1 MFTRSIHSMTEN
13 ENIQL
18 GFLIFPGFPMACL
31 TSMIEPLRAAN
42 EIADT
47 RAFEWTLISEEGGPV
62 ESSAAVAFHPN
73 CALAG
78 AAHLDYL
85 FLLSPPT
92 GTFID
97 PRKGYGAL
105 RNRARHGAIMG
116 GVSGGVFPLAR
127 SGLLDGHVTS
137 VHWCYAAAFAD
148 EFPDHRTTD
157 DVIMVDRRRVT
168 ISGAAAG
175 FDLALRLIQQRL
187 GDEVTTEV
195 ACWFQHP
202 FVRGDG
208 VRQRVPALRS
218 TAASDMLP
226 EPVGQAL
233 RIMDDHLED
242 PIAVGDI
249 CEQIGISPRHL
260 ERLFKMQLGKS
271 PKLYYREKRLDAARQ
286 LVMYSNR
293 PLREIALAS
302 GFSSPSALR
311 KRYAE
316 AYSLTPEEDRDRIN
330 MFRVQQ
336 NAPVPSS

>member
-1 MFTRSIHSMTEN
+1 MFNSSIHNTTEN

-42 EIADT
+42 EIAG
-47 RAFEWTLISEEGGPV
+47 RQAFAWTLISEQGAPI
-62 ESSAAVAFHPN
+62 ESSAAVTFHPD
-73 CALAG
+73 CTLLG
-78 AAHLDYL
+78 AAPMDYL
-85 FLLSPPT
+85 FVLSPPNA
-92 GTFID
+92 TFRD
-97 PRKGYGAL
+97 PRAGHGAL
-105 RNRARHGAIMG
+105 RNRARHGTIIG

-127 SGLLDGHVTS
+127 SGLMDGHVTS
-137 VHWCYAAAFAD
+137 VHWCYAAAFAE
-148 EFPDHRTTD
+148 EFPDHGTTD
-157 DVIMVDRRRVT
+157 DVIMVDGRRVT

-187 GDEVTTEV
+187 DDAVTTEV

-208 VRQRVPALRS
+208 VRQRVPALHS

-226 EPVGQAL
+226 DPVGQAL
-233 RIMDDHLED
+233 RIMNEHLEN
-242 PIAVGDI
+242 PIAVSDI

-260 ERLFKMQLGKS
+260 ERLFKGHLGKS

-293 PLREIALAS
+293 PLRDVALAS
-302 GFSSPSALR
+302 GFPSAAALR

-316 AYSLTPEEDRDRIN
+316 VYSLTPEEDRDRIN

-336 NAPVPSS
+336 NAPVPSL